1 MESEMTPWTPETFD
15 VYDGWPARSWRC
27 GRNRWLDGVMQKAG
41 PILDAGFF
49 GAVKRLAEDKSRAVS
64 ELAREVGLSEEKV
77 ISVMEKLGLTEI
89 TRFQAKADTKADT
102 RAKVGFAEEV
112 FRIGRGPII
121 Y

>member
-15 VYDGWPARSWRC
+15 AYDGWPARSWRC
-27 GRNRWLDGVMQKAG
+27 GRNRWLDGVMEKAG
-41 PILDAGFF
+41 PILDSGFF
-49 GAVKRLAEDKSRAVS
+49 LAVRSLAEDKSRAVS
-64 ELAREVGLSEEKV
+64 ELAREVGLPEEKV

-89 TRFQAKADTKADT
+89 TRFQATADT
-102 RAKVGFAEEV
+102 RTRVGIAEEV

>member
-1 MESEMTPWTPETFD
+1 MTTWTPETFD
-15 VYDGWPARSWRC
+15 AYDGWPARSWRC
-27 GRNRWLDGVMQKAG
+27 GRNRWLDGVMAKAG
-41 PILDAGFF
+41 PILDSGFF
-49 GAVKRLAEDKSRAVS
+49 LAVKRLAEDKSRAVS

-89 TRFQAKADTKADT
+89 TRLQAKADTSVKADT
-102 RAKVGFAEEV
+102 RANVRVAEEV